1 MEDFSQALKKTN
13 LVTES
18 EISQYRKEA
27 FIVEADEETIDKW
40 EKFMELEY
48 KPDYSLQDRIDRVL
62 YTLQARGSFT
72 KEFLKNQGRLF
83 LNGELEVEELFSQ
96 YHFIIRFTSIVGV
109 PENLENFKD
118 MVDLNKPAHLTYEF
132 KFRYNTH
139 GQLEI
144 LTHGEMEQYTHDE
157 LYQKRVFDDSQ
168 LPASLFKRSVM
179 NIKSIAAL
187 IFPLKTDYYNV
198 DIFNDNFR
206 FLDEKKQNII
216 DNELPTTSKTI
227 VGAIKEIFTELW
239 KTGSTTQ
246 FGRFKVGNN
255 LSVDAN
261 GFLNGNPS
269 YTHPSGNGNTHLPS
283 NGATGQFIKWLSA
296 GVGQW
301 ATVTWG
307 DITGKPSTFTP
318 SSHTHSKSQITD
330 FAHTHVKAEIADFS
344 HTHDDRYYTEAEIEE
359 KFKNFCPFP
368 VNSLFL
374 TLGTENPATLFLGTT
389 WQKQEGRFLL
399 GSNASYALGST
410 GGSST
415 ITLTEANMPR
425 HRHQVDSTTATI
437 PAHTHPY
444 KIGGGNYGGPGNS
457 EGGLGGSKYT
467 GNTLSAGGGSTGAI
481 APYTSYVGSGT
492 AFNNMPPYLVVNIW
506 KRLT

>member
-1 MEDFSQALKKTN
+1 MEDFSQALKKAN
-13 LVTES
+13 LATEA

-27 FIVEADEETIDKW
+27 FVVEADEETIDKW

-109 PENLENFKD
+109 PENIENFKD

-168 LPASLFKRSVM
+168 LPTTQNFLMKAVNTVKNAVESL
-179 NIKSIAAL
+179 IY
-187 IFPLKTDYYNV
+187 PLKTDYYNV

-206 FLDEKKQNII
+206 YLDEHKLEKGTYTGNADDLNDEISKVAS
-216 DNELPTTSKTI
+216 PTQ
-227 VGAIKEIFTELW
+227 L
-239 KTGSTTQ
+239 
-246 FGRFKVGNN
+246 GRVKVGSN
-255 LSVDAN
+255 LKIDED
-261 GFLNGNPS
+261 GFL
-269 YTHPSGNGNTHLPS
+269 SGQDVDLS
-283 NGATGQFIKWLSA
+283 NYY
-296 GVGQW
+296 
-301 ATVTWG
+301 
-307 DITGKPSTFTP
+307 DKP
-318 SSHTHSKSQITD
+318 
-330 FAHTHVKAEIADFS
+330 
-344 HTHDDRYYTEAEIEE
+344 EIEE

-368 VNSLFL
+368 VNSVFL
-374 TLGTENPATLFLGTT
+374 TLGGENPHTLWLGTT
-389 WQKQEGRFLL
+389 WELQEGRFLL
-399 GSNASYALGST
+399 GSSSSYVLGST
-410 GGSST
+410 GGSAT
-415 ITLTEANMPR
+415 TTLAKANLPAIKL
-425 HRHQVDSTTATI
+425 QID
-437 PAHTHPY
+437 AHTHTREEH
-444 KIGGGNYGGPGNS
+444 KHIGGFPRATGFGYTNS
-457 EGGLGGSKYT
+457 YNGTISSGTGSVSEVAGSRFGLVYAYT
-467 GNTLSAGGGSTGAI
+467 SSAGGTNTGSA
-481 APYTSYVGSGT
+481 APYTQNMGEGT
-492 AFNNMPPYLVVNIW
+492 PFNNMPPYLVCNIW